1 LWAISLYLNIGSA
14 LRKLFLLRQKMAG
27 VKTSEEGTRK
37 LEKLKREQYIN
48 LVQVIDRVAT

>member
-1 LWAISLYLNIGSA
+1 MTIFTVPEQILQ
-14 LRKLFLLRQKMAG
+14 KLFLLRQKMAG

-37 LEKLKREQYIN
+37 LEKLKIEQYIN